1 MIDQSGSCHFT
12 TKKNINFKINLIV
25 TNASLVGCLIWIWV
39 HSDQITARLRKL
51 KCLSSF
57 PSLPLLSNLRRN
69 TKLWFHF
76 LWRPAWG
83 TSCDDFVK
91 TVPQFLRIRFEG
103 WCKRELHS
111 VTSAMSLCP
120 RCLQLKLL
128 NKRLKY
134 VGNHK
139 IFGNIEICDGLTIDC
154 VSHLR
159 RVGTITRRN
168 VRTSN
173 ELYSEVFPKKWI
185 FAKESRSIF
194 PIEGTLWLC
203 SAYPALRCAARHAG
217 CHIVIINIRLSGC
230 QVVQILILF
239 DQLCMTH
246 SQMLGKFEYTSPA
259 KFWRLVGCTEML
271 SW

>member
-1 MIDQSGSCHFT
+1 MIDQSGSCHLT
-12 TKKNINFKINLIV
+12 TTKNINFKINLID
-25 TNASLVGCLIWIWV
+25 SLVGCLIWIWV

-57 PSLPLLSNLRRN
+57 SSLPLLSNLRRN
-69 TKLWFHF
+69 TILWFHF

-173 ELYSEVFPKKWI
+173 K
-185 FAKESRSIF
+185 
-194 PIEGTLWLC
+194 LC
-203 SAYPALRCAARHAG
+203 SETFSEDMLFSKKSDQYFQSKERCDSAPPTQHWGALPDM
-217 CHIVIINIRLSGC
+217 
-230 QVVQILILF
+230 QVVILSL
-239 DQLCMTH
+239 
-246 SQMLGKFEYTSPA
+246 STSGRQVV
-259 KFWRLVGCTEML
+259 RLYR
-271 SW
+271 SWFGLINFAYSCQRRR